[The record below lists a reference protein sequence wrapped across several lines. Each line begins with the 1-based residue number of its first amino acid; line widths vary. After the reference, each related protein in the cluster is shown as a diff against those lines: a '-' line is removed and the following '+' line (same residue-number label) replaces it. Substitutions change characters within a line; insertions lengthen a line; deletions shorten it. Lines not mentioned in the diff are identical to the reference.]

1 MSDTGYSVTT
11 WRDGIGWGRKWIEGL
26 GWRGPMYTPG
36 PLIGVLMYGK
46 NHHNIVIILQ
56 LNK

>member
-1 MSDTGYSVTT
+1 MYDTGYPVTT
-11 WRDGIGWGRKWIEGL
+11 WRDGMGWGGKWVGGS
-26 GWRGPMYTPG
+26 GWRGHVCTRG
-36 PLIGVLMYGK
+36 RFILMYDK